1 MHKQQWKSLNLSPD
15 TSPKFPYTGSLST
28 MACPSLPGHEIY
40 ISQCQIINVA
50 AWQMVMVIVTSTS
63 ISARRS
69 RPRGS
74 WQGDS
79 DILIS
84 FEGCNLFREKK
95 FLVLWKLRDETIPIY
110 VKCNISITLIQL
122 WNKAKVI
129 NCNLRFRAISIEFR
143 KIKTIV
149 ITKANPKERK
159 YH

>member
-1 MHKQQWKSLNLSPD
+1 M
-15 TSPKFPYTGSLST
+15 
-28 MACPSLPGHEIY
+28 
-40 ISQCQIINVA
+40 NVA
-50 AWQMVMVIVTSTS
+50 ARQMVMAIVTSTS

-95 FLVLWKLRDETIPIY
+95 FLVLWKLRDETIPIH

-122 WNKAKVI
+122 
-129 NCNLRFRAISIEFR
+129 
-143 KIKTIV
+143 
-149 ITKANPKERK
+149 
-159 YH
+159 